1 MDTKLTYQLAQ
12 TEQLQIKPSSGATVV
27 RSLSKTAVTVSRA
40 KAAGR

>member
-12 TEQLQIKPSSGATVV
+12 TEQLKPSSGATVV
-27 RSLSKTAVTVSRA
+27 RCLSKTAVTVSRA